1 MCQPGPICGEERRN
15 RRRTVTSYV
24 DRHLIQLKIRPPLLK
39 LPCSEPDACL
49 AAGSSQLTQF
59 AAGGFWSGPIYSAL
73 YLPLDS
79 QFPAAKTSST
89 FFICSLFKKV
99 YTTDPPMS
107 R

>member
-59 AAGGFWSGPIYSAL
+59 AAGGFGSGPIFSAH
-73 YLPLDS
+73 YLPLERKS
-79 QFPAAKTSST
+79 PNTHHSST
-89 FFICSLFKKV
+89 LFIFLPFKKG
-99 YTTDPPMS
+99 
-107 R
+107 